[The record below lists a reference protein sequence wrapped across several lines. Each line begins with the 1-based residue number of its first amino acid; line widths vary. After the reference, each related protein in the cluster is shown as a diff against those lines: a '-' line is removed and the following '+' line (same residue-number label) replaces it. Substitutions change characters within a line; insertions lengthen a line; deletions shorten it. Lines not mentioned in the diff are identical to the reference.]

1 MRTRLSLLSRVRWD
15 RKDSSVLEHCRMKAT
30 MKLRIPA
37 RRQRG
42 KAQGLSMLMR
52 TLTLLPGKNLPSC
65 HDHIVENL
73 QREIFA
79 TG

>member
-37 RRQRG
+37 RCQRG
-42 KAQGLSMLMR
+42 KAGELFLGMR
-52 TLTLLPGKNLPSC
+52 TLTLLSGKDLPPC
-65 HDHIVENL
+65 HDHIIENL

-79 TG
+79 TC